1 MTRLARLLLL
11 PLSIAFFPATAADK
25 PAAPPAKTRKLQL
38 DNKPWKGDF
47 EQMLERRM
55 IRVLLPYSRS
65 LYFVDKGHE
74 RGITAELARDFEHF
88 LNRKYAKRLGK
99 RPITVYIIATTRDQ
113 LLPNVAAGLGD
124 IAAGNITVTEER
136 RKLVD
141 FVSEPGGKPM
151 REIVVTGPRSPQ
163 VASLEDL
170 SGRTIHVRRTTSYH
184 ESVLALNER
193 FRKAR
198 KDQLRIVPLPDA
210 LEDEDK
216 LEMLNAGLFE
226 FVVVDDWKARMWAQV
241 LPRIKV
247 REDMALREGARTG
260 AVIRK
265 GSPQLEA
272 ELRDFL
278 VSFLGKQGGVAARQA
293 KYFRRAKQIHDN
305 TADEDWKRFDQTTRL
320 FEKYGHQYRFDPLM
334 LAAQGFQ
341 ESRLRQ
347 DARSRSGAI
356 GVMQLMPATGK
367 SLGVGDIKLLEPNI
381 HGGAKYMD
389 QLMTRYFPDAK
400 FAEQERT
407 LFAFASYNCGPGN
420 VAKMRREAAR
430 RGLDPDKWFNNVE
443 IVTGELIGMETTAY
457 VRNIFKYYV
466 AYKLAVDAHESA
478 RRAREQAKSGKSQ
491 AR

>member
-11 PLSIAFFPATAADK
+11 PLSITFFPAMAADK
-25 PAAPPAKTRKLQL
+25 PAAPAAKTRKLQL
-38 DNKPWKGDF
+38 DSKPWKGDF
-47 EQMLERRM
+47 EQMLERRT

-65 LYFVDKGHE
+65 LYFIDKGHE
-74 RGITAELARDFEHF
+74 RGITAELARDFEQF
-88 LNRKYAKRLGK
+88 LNRKYARRLGK
-99 RPITVYIIATTRDQ
+99 RPITVYIIATTRDK

-141 FVSEPGGKPM
+141 FASDPDGKPM
-151 REIVVTGPRSPQ
+151 REIIVTGPRSPQ
-163 VASLEDL
+163 IASLEEL
-170 SGRTIHVRRTTSYH
+170 SGRTIHVRKTTSYY
-184 ESVLALNER
+184 ESVLVLNER
-193 FRKAR
+193 LKKAR
-198 KDQLRIVPLPDA
+198 KDQLKIVPLPDA

-241 LPRIKV
+241 LPKV
-247 REDMALREGARTG
+247 KPREDLVLREGARTG
-260 AVIRK
+260 AAVRK
-265 GSPQLEA
+265 GSPQLQA
-272 ELRDFL
+272 ELQDFFS
-278 VSFLGKQGGVAARQA
+278 SFLKKQGGVAARQA
-293 KYFRRAKQIHDN
+293 KYFKRAKQIHDN
-305 TADEDWKRFDQTTRL
+305 TADEDWKRFEQTTKM

-347 DARSRSGAI
+347 DARSRAGAI
-356 GVMQLMPATGK
+356 GVMQLMPTTGK
-367 SLGVGDIKLLEPNI
+367 SLGVGDIRVLEPNI

-400 FAEQERT
+400 FSEQDRT

-420 VAKMRREAAR
+420 VAKMRKEAGR

-443 IVTGELIGMETTAY
+443 IVASEQIGMETTSY

-478 RRAREQAKSGKSQ
+478 RRARDQAKSGKS
-491 AR
+491 

>member
-11 PLSIAFFPATAADK
+11 PLSIALCPAMAADK
-25 PAAPPAKTRKLQL
+25 PAAPAAKTRKLQL

-47 EQMLERRM
+47 EQMLERRT

-74 RGITAELARDFEHF
+74 RGITAELARDFEQF
-88 LNRKYAKRLGK
+88 LNRKHAKRLGK
-99 RPITVYIIATTRDQ
+99 RPVTVYIIATTRDK
-113 LLPNVAAGLGD
+113 LLPHVAEGLGD

-151 REIVVTGPRSPQ
+151 REIIVTGPKSPRL
-163 VASLEDL
+163 ASLDEF
-170 SGRTIHVRRTTSYH
+170 SGKSIHVRKATSYY

-193 FRKAR
+193 LKKAR
-198 KDQLRIVPLPDA
+198 RDPARIVPLPDA

-216 LEMLNAGLFE
+216 LEMLNAGLLE
-226 FVVVDDWKARMWAQV
+226 FVVVDDWKARMWSQV
-241 LPRIKV
+241 LPNINL
-247 REDMALREGARTG
+247 REDLVMRDGGRTG
-260 AVIRK
+260 AAIRK
-265 GSPQLEA
+265 GSPGLHA

-278 VSFLGKQGGVAARQA
+278 VSFLRKQGGVAARQA
-293 KYFRRAKQIHDN
+293 KYFKRVRQIRDN
-305 TADEDWKRFDQTTRL
+305 TADEDMQRFAQTTKL
-320 FEKYGHQYRFDPLM
+320 FEIYGAKYSFDPLM

-356 GVMQLMPATGK
+356 GVMQLMPATGN
-367 SLGVGDIKLLEPNI
+367 SLGVGDIRALEPNI

-420 VAKMRREAAR
+420 VAKMRKEAEK

-443 IVTGELIGMETTAY
+443 IVVAEKIGMETTGY

-466 AYKLAVDAHESA
+466 AYKLAVDAQETT
-478 RRAREQAKSGKSQ
+478 RRAREQVRPAKS
-491 AR
+491 